1 MLAPLCSSRARGTA
15 AVAALFAVPALAL
28 SACSPNEP
36 VATQPGTTP
45 SVWTGSPAPSPSAGE
60 GQNEGHAASG
70 EKLTA
75 QLKNA
80 GGTTV
85 ATADFEFSAGF
96 VTITVKTTG
105 SGQLTPGFHGL
116 HIHSV
121 GKCEADSVAPTGGPP
136 GDFESA
142 GAHFQA
148 PGHSGHPASGDL
160 TSLQVRQD
168 GTAELVTTT
177 DAFTAED
184 LQAGAKTSIIIHE
197 KADNFA
203 NIPPERYQQI
213 NGTPPPDATT
223 MATGDAGKRVACG
236 VIGTG

>member
-1 MLAPLCSSRARGTA
+1 MLRTVT
-15 AVAALFAVPALAL
+15 VAAIVALPAFAL
-28 SACSPNEP
+28 SACSPYEP
-36 VATQPGTTP
+36 VSSEPGTTP
-45 SVWTGSPAPSPSAGE
+45 TVWTGSPAPASPAEGE
-60 GQNEGHAASG
+60 AHASDASG
-70 EKLTA
+70 DKLTA

-85 ATADFEFSAGF
+85 ATADFQFSSGY
-96 VTITVKTTG
+96 VTITVKTTAP
-105 SGQLTPGFHGL
+105 GQLTPGFHGM

-121 GKCEADSVAPTGGPP
+121 GKCEANSVAPTGGEP
-136 GDFESA
+136 GDFNSA
-142 GAHFQA
+142 GGHFQA

-160 TSLQVRQD
+160 TSLQVRED

-184 LQAGAKTSIIIHE
+184 LQAGAKTAIIIHE

-213 NGTPPPDATT
+213 NGAPPPDQTT
-223 MATGDAGKRVACG
+223 LATGDAGKRVACG